1 MKSAV
6 VLTTSVLC
14 LVTAF
19 IPSVVAGAAGAP
31 RQKIDLKIL
40 YAGKPGSP
48 RTADFRG
55 FLREHFA
62 NVETTDLAK
71 FSAKQARKFDVVL
84 LDYDEDSKSP
94 SLRFAN
100 DYMVPTVTVGSV
112 GAKIAFHNGLK
123 TGYE

>member
-14 LVTAF
+14 IVTAS
-19 IPSVVAGAAGAP
+19 IPSAAVGAVGEP

-48 RTADFRG
+48 RTTDFEG

-62 NVETTDLAK
+62 SVETTDLAK
-71 FSAKQARKFDVVL
+71 FSAKQAREFDVVL
-84 LDYDEDSKSP
+84 LDHDEDSEVSP
-94 SLRFAN
+94 
-100 DYMVPTVTVGSV
+100 PETC
-112 GAKIAFHNGLK
+112 
-123 TGYE
+123 E